1 MFTGNQVV
9 KKQFSFKIF
18 SSKHNQ
24 RLDIKDS
31 NTYSVNNMVE
41 IVTQLKRWGKT
52 QWLRGW

>member
-9 KKQFSFKIF
+9 KKQFSSKIF

-41 IVTQLKRWGKT
+41 IVTQLKR
-52 QWLRGW
+52 